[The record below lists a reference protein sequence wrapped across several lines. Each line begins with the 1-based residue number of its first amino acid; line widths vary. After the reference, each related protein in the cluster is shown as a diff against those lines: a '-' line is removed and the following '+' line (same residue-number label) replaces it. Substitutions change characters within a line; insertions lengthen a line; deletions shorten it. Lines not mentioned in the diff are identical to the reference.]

1 MTSFLFFVIVNTMY
15 IIVSGDSDDLV
26 LKISLPLAVVFI
38 TLLVCSGSGAL
49 LKVIFLYLLENKHR
63 PLKIN

>member
-1 MTSFLFFVIVNTMY
+1 MY

-63 PLKIN
+63 ALKIN